1 MARVDISSSLIP
13 EDMSLHSYVGYVQI
27 GSVEVKIRIEG
38 IEGLPGGMHPP
49 TPHTATGT
57 SYIPSNFAYNSANYT
72 QKTWLQKASSLC
84 DFIRDLQE
92 MLSVESDRMA
102 RCVASQAV
110 DAPPCTKPPAAS
122 YYKQLVDDIETIGW
136 ESLISLNEALN
147 VLEVQIA
154 DQQGRNHSL
163 RVEFASDYPSTCPLL
178 AVDAPCEFYPPWEST
193 AWNLK
198 GIIDHF
204 RSNFLPQF
212 SAFWDVMDDLD
223 AHCIVLEPSRPQRS
237 MTHRRI
243 AIEKH
248 ISIDIEILDPLRPF
262 SICKLE
268 FFGKETSIECFRRR
282 WSENISSWDDSGH
295 TLLRSNLESIL
306 GLCFPGPLMESIGDF
321 QLEDAP

>member
-1 MARVDISSSLIP
+1 
-13 EDMSLHSYVGYVQI
+13 
-27 GSVEVKIRIEG
+27 
-38 IEGLPGGMHPP
+38 
-49 TPHTATGT
+49 
-57 SYIPSNFAYNSANYT
+57 
-72 QKTWLQKASSLC
+72 
-84 DFIRDLQE
+84 

-223 AHCIVLEPSRPQRS
+223 AHCIILEPSRPQRS

-321 QLEDAP
+321 QLECGICYCFHLVENGIEMLPDRLCDNPTCSRRYHERCLLEWLRALPAVKRLRRTLIGECPHCGETMYSTNLSRQRRQRRT